1 MLPELLDIVLGA
13 AWLAWLFFTGLF
25 LPVVLQLFL
34 LFFAGW
40 ALFRLAYRAWSTI
53 ARLLSLIGTPLHE
66 LAHALGSLI
75 TLCGVAAIKL
85 HSDEAG
91 VASVWPKRWN
101 PVGQIVG
108 SLAPLFV
115 GVLVLWLTAVYIIP
129 GFEVPDIPPPQFDL
143 ESAASLGTVL
153 RETLDFLAQI
163 LLTAYQKLPD
173 LQWDNWRT
181 YVGLYIAL
189 SVGIGI
195 APSRADL
202 GILLGG
208 LFTAGVL
215 IFGLLVLLY
224 LSGDALTTFA
234 ALQEAL
240 WPSLIKFSIAVTTAF
255 VLASLG
261 VLIFLPLYLL
271 KMARQ
276 ASE

>member
-1 MLPELLDIVLGA
+1 MLPELLDTVFGA
-13 AWLAWLFFTGLF
+13 VHLAGLFFIALF

-40 ALFRLAYRAWSTI
+40 ALFRLAHRAWSAI

-66 LAHALGSLI
+66 LAHALGSII

-101 PVGQIVG
+101 PLGQIVG

-129 GFEVPDIPPPQFDL
+129 GFEVPAIALPQFDL

-181 YVGLYIAL
+181 YAGLYIAL

-195 APSRADL
+195 APSRADF

-215 IFGLLVLLY
+215 IFGLFVLLY
-224 LSGDALTTFA
+224 LSGDAPTTFA
-234 ALQEAL
+234 ALQETL

-271 KMARQ
+271 KIAR
-276 ASE
+276 ED